1 MNSYQAIIA
10 TDSHTSYVI
19 FIYDRVEWT
28 SPDSTG
34 VVAGSGVGTK
44 PSRLP
49 VLGISDGLSIEHLVG
64 GSEEPRN
71 EKKILNVAQNVGT
84 TVIPGLWIFEAST
97 STQSSMSIQC

>member
-34 VVAGSGVGTK
+34 IVAGSGVGTK

-49 VLGISDGLSIEHLVG
+49 VLGISDGSSVEHLVG

-71 EKKILNVAQNVGT
+71 EKRILKVAQNVGT